1 MRKHKIRVRHI
12 ALMLGMLLLSTNI
25 VAQQRTISGTVT
37 DQNGDPVIGATVI
50 VKEGTQGTV
59 TNVDGKYTLGVPA
72 TARTL
77 IFRSVGK
84 INKEVDIAGSVVN
97 VVLED
102 LLKTLDE
109 VVVIGYGTQRK
120 RDLTGSISSVSE
132 KALKDIPVA
141 TVAEALTGK
150 LPGVQ
155 VTTTEGSPDAE
166 IKIRVRG
173 GGSITQSNSPLYI
186 VDGFLKDD
194 IKDVAPS
201 EIQSID
207 VLKDASSTAIYGSRG
222 ANGVIIIT
230 TKSAKQG
237 KISLSYDGYVGFKNI
252 TKKLDVLSPYQFVQ
266 KQYERATWNNAV
278 ASEYEK
284 YFGSYEDIDLYN
296 YKNGTNWQDETF
308 GRTGFQQNHSV
319 ALSGGT
325 KQLKYNFSYT
335 NLSDK
340 AIMAMSD
347 YNRNNFSGKLNYQPL
362 KWLKLD
368 VAARYAATVINGS
381 GANDVTGSEKST
393 SDSRVKNAVIYTPIE
408 LKNMVA
414 QDDDMDAVASL
425 YSPLVTTADNNRYQK
440 KRDYNI
446 NGGFTVNFAK
456 NLSLRSTYGLTKSNK
471 DDKRFYGVT
480 SYFAREGGALKRDNA
495 VAPSI
500 LLTNGDVT
508 TLQNTNVLNFSKDDL
523 FAGQDLS
530 VTLGHEMYSRSSEN
544 TTSDIQ
550 AFPVDYDSFMA
561 WDDIASGTN
570 RYGDAFFRDMDDRMI
585 SFFGRVNY
593 NILDRYLLA
602 ATFRTDGSSK
612 FSGANKWGYF
622 PSVSAGWRISE
633 EKFMKGLKPVISNLK
648 LRASYGESGNNNIS
662 NSAFKRTYS
671 ISNTA
676 YLPSGSMQT
685 SIYTPGL
692 LLVNPLLRWETTVT
706 RNGGLDFG
714 FFDNRINGSFELYSN
729 STQNVLLQMPIT
741 GVGYTYQWQ
750 NAASTSNRG
759 AELSLNIGLVE
770 SKNFNLNFM
779 FNISANQ
786 NKVDDLGGLDSYS
799 FNEAWT
805 SMTEASNSYVVK
817 PGEPVGQIYGY
828 VNEGWYS
835 AKDFMWNGTKWVMNS
850 GKYNK
855 YDAATKIYSDQYG
868 NKFVDNSSID
878 GLSWGPGAMKLKDQN
893 DDGKIT
899 DLDRVVIGNT
909 NPAHFG
915 SFAFSGDFRGF
926 DFALNFNWVYGNDI
940 YNANKIEMSSFYYK
954 YRNMLSSNLNSYTTM
969 NWETGK
975 RITDVN
981 ELDLMNANSH
991 ASIWAPPTGRYAI
1004 TSWAIEDGSFLRFN
1018 NMTVGYTLP
1027 ARLLKGL
1034 YVQKLRLY
1042 ATAYNIYTFTNYSG
1056 YDPEVDTRR
1065 ATPCTPGVD
1074 YSAYPR
1080 SRSYNFGINLTF

>member
-252 TKKLDVLSPYQFVQ
+252 TKKLEVLSPYQFVQ

-278 ASEYEK
+278 ASEYDK
-284 YFGSYEDIDLYN
+284 YFGSYEDINLYN
-296 YKNGTNWQDETF
+296 FKNGTNWQDETF

-368 VAARYAATVINGS
+368 VAARYAATVIIGS

-446 NGGFTVNFAK
+446 NGGFTVNFTK

-622 PSVSAGWRISE
+622 PSVSAGWRIS
-633 EKFMKGLKPVISNLK
+633 
-648 LRASYGESGNNNIS
+648 
-662 NSAFKRTYS
+662 
-671 ISNTA
+671 
-676 YLPSGSMQT
+676 
-685 SIYTPGL
+685 
-692 LLVNPLLRWETTVT
+692 
-706 RNGGLDFG
+706 
-714 FFDNRINGSFELYSN
+714 
-729 STQNVLLQMPIT
+729 
-741 GVGYTYQWQ
+741 
-750 NAASTSNRG
+750 
-759 AELSLNIGLVE
+759 
-770 SKNFNLNFM
+770 
-779 FNISANQ
+779 
-786 NKVDDLGGLDSYS
+786 
-799 FNEAWT
+799 
-805 SMTEASNSYVVK
+805 
-817 PGEPVGQIYGY
+817 
-828 VNEGWYS
+828 
-835 AKDFMWNGTKWVMNS
+835 
-850 GKYNK
+850 
-855 YDAATKIYSDQYG
+855 
-868 NKFVDNSSID
+868 
-878 GLSWGPGAMKLKDQN
+878 
-893 DDGKIT
+893 
-899 DLDRVVIGNT
+899 
-909 NPAHFG
+909 
-915 SFAFSGDFRGF
+915 
-926 DFALNFNWVYGNDI
+926 
-940 YNANKIEMSSFYYK
+940 
-954 YRNMLSSNLNSYTTM
+954 
-969 NWETGK
+969 
-975 RITDVN
+975 
-981 ELDLMNANSH
+981 
-991 ASIWAPPTGRYAI
+991 
-1004 TSWAIEDGSFLRFN
+1004 
-1018 NMTVGYTLP
+1018 
-1027 ARLLKGL
+1027 
-1034 YVQKLRLY
+1034 
-1042 ATAYNIYTFTNYSG
+1042 
-1056 YDPEVDTRR
+1056 
-1065 ATPCTPGVD
+1065 
-1074 YSAYPR
+1074 
-1080 SRSYNFGINLTF
+1080 

>member
-1 MRKHKIRVRHI
+1 MQKHKIRVRHI

-252 TKKLDVLSPYQFVQ
+252 TKKLEVLSPYQFVQ

-284 YFGSYEDIDLYN
+284 YFGSYEDINLYN

-446 NGGFTVNFAK
+446 NGGFTVSFTK

-612 FSGANKWGYF
+612 FSGDNKWGYF

-729 STQNVLLQMPIT
+729 STQNV
-741 GVGYTYQWQ
+741 
-750 NAASTSNRG
+750 
-759 AELSLNIGLVE
+759 
-770 SKNFNLNFM
+770 
-779 FNISANQ
+779 
-786 NKVDDLGGLDSYS
+786 
-799 FNEAWT
+799 
-805 SMTEASNSYVVK
+805 
-817 PGEPVGQIYGY
+817 
-828 VNEGWYS
+828 
-835 AKDFMWNGTKWVMNS
+835 
-850 GKYNK
+850 
-855 YDAATKIYSDQYG
+855 
-868 NKFVDNSSID
+868 
-878 GLSWGPGAMKLKDQN
+878 
-893 DDGKIT
+893 
-899 DLDRVVIGNT
+899 
-909 NPAHFG
+909 
-915 SFAFSGDFRGF
+915 
-926 DFALNFNWVYGNDI
+926 
-940 YNANKIEMSSFYYK
+940 
-954 YRNMLSSNLNSYTTM
+954 
-969 NWETGK
+969 
-975 RITDVN
+975 
-981 ELDLMNANSH
+981 
-991 ASIWAPPTGRYAI
+991 
-1004 TSWAIEDGSFLRFN
+1004 
-1018 NMTVGYTLP
+1018 
-1027 ARLLKGL
+1027 
-1034 YVQKLRLY
+1034 
-1042 ATAYNIYTFTNYSG
+1042 
-1056 YDPEVDTRR
+1056 
-1065 ATPCTPGVD
+1065 
-1074 YSAYPR
+1074 
-1080 SRSYNFGINLTF
+1080 